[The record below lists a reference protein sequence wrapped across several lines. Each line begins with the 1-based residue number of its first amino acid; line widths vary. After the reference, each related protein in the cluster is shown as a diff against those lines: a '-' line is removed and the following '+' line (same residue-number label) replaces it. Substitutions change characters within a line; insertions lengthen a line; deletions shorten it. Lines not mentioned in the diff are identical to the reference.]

1 MQCTDND
8 EMKNFVLLL
17 IFLLLQSSL
26 VFAQEEEPF
35 IYTDKGKR
43 DPFVPLVD
51 ENGRY
56 LLDSEEF
63 CTFEDLNLSGILWD
77 PKGKSSALI
86 NNQIV
91 KTGESIGGFR
101 VTNVTKDS
109 VTLFKNGKEYILRL
123 SIEQTKE

>member
-1 MQCTDND
+1 
-8 EMKNFVLLL
+8 MKTFVLLL
-17 IFLLLQSSL
+17 IIFILSYGL
-26 VFAQEEEPF
+26 VFAQEEETF
-35 IYTDKGKR
+35 VYTDKGKR

-56 LLDSEEF
+56 LFDSEEF
-63 CTFEDLNLSGILWD
+63 CTFDDLNLSGILWD
-77 PKGKSSALI
+77 PEGKSSCLI

-91 KTGESIGGFR
+91 KIGDSIGGFK

-109 VTLFKNGKEYILRL
+109 VMLFKNGKEYILRL

>member
-1 MQCTDND
+1 
-8 EMKNFVLLL
+8 MKIFVLLL
-17 IFLLLQSSL
+17 ILFFLPHSL

-43 DPFVPLVD
+43 DPFIPLVD

-56 LLDSEEF
+56 LLDNEEF
-63 CTFEDLNLSGILWD
+63 CTFDDLNLSGILWD
-77 PKGKSSALI
+77 PEGKSSALI

-91 KTGESIGGFR
+91 KIGESIGGFK

-109 VTLFKNGKEYILRL
+109 VVLFKDGKEYIMRL
-123 SIEQTKE
+123 SIEEEKEQ